1 MTDTANLG
9 LPFIEGSQAQKH
21 VTHNE
26 SLRILDS
33 VIQIAV
39 LDTDRT
45 APPVSPAEGDR
56 HIVAA
61 SPTGAWTGHAAAIA
75 AWEDGAWRFLVPHTG
90 WIAWSVDDDVLFVF
104 DGATWRDLND
114 LPTMFDHVGVNTSA
128 DTTNRLSVRSNAV
141 LLTDVSTTDGGSGDV
156 RLQLS
161 KQSAGNTA
169 SVVFSNAFS
178 GRAEFGLVGSDA
190 FQLKVSPDGS
200 SFADAFVVDQTTGN
214 LTLPRALYLNGV
226 ISPAQITSNTDNY
239 APTGFST
246 ASTLRL
252 STDASRNLT
261 GIAAGADGRIIVVHN
276 VGAQSL
282 VLKNDVTSTAANR
295 FFLGADITLTA
306 DTSITLRY
314 DGTSSRWRA
323 MTSPGSGGGGGSVST
338 TYPLSG
344 TSALT
349 FVGQIGQGRLDY
361 SSATSI
367 RFNPFNGDLIRIN
380 GSLFQIPSG
389 GINSGN
395 PSGGVFLNGTG
406 SSSLSANATYYVYV
420 FNNSG
425 SLALDFSATAHAV
438 DTAAGNVGTY
448 IRSGTPSRS
457 LVGIIRTNSSAQFAN
472 SATQRFV
479 RSWFNARPAAL
490 ENNFTATRT
499 ATSVQP
505 TFVEV
510 NSEIRVEFVNWAND
524 TIQAQISAVLDNSG
538 SNYSYLA
545 LGWNGAVDSNR
556 GVGSFGTN
564 TVAGGVGQAKSLS
577 EGYNYITLM
586 GAVSGG
592 TGTYYGANNSRN
604 TLISVTIMPGY

>member
-61 SPTGAWTGHAAAIA
+61 SPTGAWTGHAAAVA

-104 DGATWRDLND
+104 DGGEWRDLRD
-114 LPTMFDHVGVNTSA
+114 LPAVFDHVGINASA

-295 FFLGADITLTA
+295 FFLGADTTLTA

-314 DGTSSRWRA
+314 DGTTARWRA
-323 MTSPGSGGGGGSVST
+323 MVSPGSGGGGVSGDVVGPVSATDNAAARFDGATGKLVQDSVLIVADTTGSLSRSGNGGIPVQGTNTNNSAAAGYVGEYIESEVLTGSAVALTSGVTANITSISLTAGDWDVHGLVAFNVAVST
-338 TYPLSG
+338 
-344 TSALT
+344 SA
-349 FVGQIGQGRLDY
+349 VW
-361 SSATSI
+361 
-367 RFNPFNGDLIRIN
+367 
-380 GSLFQIPSG
+380 G
-389 GINSGN
+389 GINTVSATLPVSPGK
-395 PSGGVFLNGTG
+395 GAYFALNDSAAVTG
-406 SSSLSANATYYVYV
+406 QSVPVGMRRLSLNATTTVYLV
-420 FNNSG
+420 ARANHGG
-425 SLALDFSATAHAV
+425 STLGYGFI
-438 DTAAGNVGTY
+438 G
-448 IRSGTPSRS
+448 
-457 LVGIIRTNSSAQFAN
+457 
-472 SATQRFV
+472 
-479 RSWFNARPAAL
+479 ARRA
-490 ENNFTATRT
+490 R
-499 ATSVQP
+499 
-505 TFVEV
+505 
-510 NSEIRVEFVNWAND
+510 
-524 TIQAQISAVLDNSG
+524 
-538 SNYSYLA
+538 
-545 LGWNGAVDSNR
+545 
-556 GVGSFGTN
+556 
-564 TVAGGVGQAKSLS
+564 
-577 EGYNYITLM
+577 
-586 GAVSGG
+586 
-592 TGTYYGANNSRN
+592 
-604 TLISVTIMPGY
+604 